1 MNEYREVIEK
11 AKSVK
16 ERSRSLGLIKTEDK
30 NAALLSIACALEE
43 QAPGILEANREDM
56 DGAKRS
62 GMNLQLQDRLRL
74 TEDRIKAMAEGVRQ
88 VAGLED
94 PVGRIMDEWTRP
106 NGLLIRK
113 VSVPMGVIAM
123 IYEARPNVTVDA
135 AVLAL
140 KAGSGIILRGS
151 GSALETNKK
160 LVRVMKD
167 ALEGTVIDP
176 GCMELIE
183 EKSHDAVNQLM
194 GLTEYLDLII
204 PRGGADLI
212 RNVVQNSRVPVL
224 ETGVGNCHVFVD
236 ETADPEMAGK
246 IILNAKTQRP
256 SVCNACESLL
266 IHEDWLPNAKD
277 ILEKLIRAGVKIHA
291 DQRIRELVP
300 EADPATDDDW
310 GREYLGLEI
319 SVKTVGSLDEAIE
332 HINRYGT
339 HHTECIVT
347 EDAESAERFLK
358 EVDAAAVNWN
368 ASTRFTDGFEFGFGA
383 EIGISTQKMHARG
396 PLGLKEITSYKYMV
410 KGNGQVR
417 G

>member
-30 NAALLSIACALEE
+30 NAALLRIACALEE

-194 GLTEYLDLII
+194 GLTEYLDLMI

-266 IHEDWLPNAKD
+266 IHEGWLPNAKD

-300 EADPATDDDW
+300 GADPATDDDW

>member
-1 MNEYREVIEK
+1 
-11 AKSVK
+11 
-16 ERSRSLGLIKTEDK
+16 
-30 NAALLSIACALEE
+30 
-43 QAPGILEANREDM
+43 
-56 DGAKRS
+56 
-62 GMNLQLQDRLRL
+62 
-74 TEDRIKAMAEGVRQ
+74 
-88 VAGLED
+88 
-94 PVGRIMDEWTRP
+94 
-106 NGLLIRK
+106 
-113 VSVPMGVIAM
+113 
-123 IYEARPNVTVDA
+123 
-135 AVLAL
+135 
-140 KAGSGIILRGS
+140 
-151 GSALETNKK
+151 
-160 LVRVMKD
+160 
-167 ALEGTVIDP
+167 
-176 GCMELIE
+176 
-183 EKSHDAVNQLM
+183 
-194 GLTEYLDLII
+194 
-204 PRGGADLI
+204 
-212 RNVVQNSRVPVL
+212 
-224 ETGVGNCHVFVD
+224 VD

-266 IHEDWLPNAKD
+266 IHEGWLPNAKD

-319 SVKTVGSLDEAIE
+319 SVKTVGSLYEAIE

-347 EDAESAERFLK
+347 EDAEGAERFLK

>member
-1 MNEYREVIEK
+1 MSEYREVIEK

-266 IHEDWLPNAKD
+266 IHEGWLPNAKD
-277 ILEKLIRAGVKIHA
+277 VLEKLIRAGVKIHA

-310 GREYLGLEI
+310 GSEYLGLEI

-347 EDAESAERFLK
+347 EDAEDAERFLK

>member
-1 MNEYREVIEK
+1 MSEYREVIEK

-43 QAPGILEANREDM
+43 QTPSILEANAIDM
-56 DGAKRS
+56 DGAKKS

-266 IHEDWLPNAKD
+266 IHEGWLPNAKD

-347 EDAESAERFLK
+347 EDAEDAERFLK

>member
-1 MNEYREVIEK
+1 MSEYREVIEK

-43 QAPGILEANREDM
+43 QTPSILEANAIDM
-56 DGAKRS
+56 DGAKKS

-266 IHEDWLPNAKD
+266 IHEGWLPNAKD
-277 ILEKLIRAGVKIHA
+277 VLEKLIRAGVKIHA

-347 EDAESAERFLK
+347 EDAEDAERFLK

>member
-1 MNEYREVIEK
+1 MNEYREVIDK
-11 AKSVK
+11 AKRVK

-43 QAPGILEANREDM
+43 QTPSILEANAIDM

-94 PVGRIMDEWTRP
+94 PVGRIMDEWARP

-266 IHEDWLPNAKD
+266 IHEGWLPNAKD
-277 ILEKLIRAGVKIHA
+277 VLEKLIRAGVKIHA

-310 GREYLGLEI
+310 GSEYLGLEI

-347 EDAESAERFLK
+347 EDAEDAERFLK

>member
-277 ILEKLIRAGVKIHA
+277 ILEKLIRAGVKIHS

>member
-1 MNEYREVIEK
+1 
-11 AKSVK
+11 
-16 ERSRSLGLIKTEDK
+16 SRSLGLIKTEDK

-94 PVGRIMDEWTRP
+94 PVGRIMDEWARP

-266 IHEDWLPNAKD
+266 IHEGWLPNAKD
-277 ILEKLIRAGVKIHA
+277 VLEKLIRAGVKIHA

-310 GREYLGLEI
+310 GSEYLGLEI

-347 EDAESAERFLK
+347 EDAEDAERFLK

>member
-43 QAPGILEANREDM
+43 QTPSILEANREDM
-56 DGAKRS
+56 EGAKRS

-194 GLTEYLDLII
+194 GLTEYLDLMI

-246 IILNAKTQRP
+246 IILNAKTQRS

-266 IHEDWLPNAKD
+266 IHEGWLPNAKD

-347 EDAESAERFLK
+347 EDAEGAERFLK

>member
-1 MNEYREVIEK
+1 MSEYREVIEK

-266 IHEDWLPNAKD
+266 IHEGWLPNAKD
-277 ILEKLIRAGVKIHA
+277 VLEKLIRAGVKIHA

-347 EDAESAERFLK
+347 EDAEDAERFLK

>member
-1 MNEYREVIEK
+1 MSEYREVIEK

-43 QAPGILEANREDM
+43 QTPSILEANAIDM
-56 DGAKRS
+56 DGAKKS

-266 IHEDWLPNAKD
+266 IHEGWLPNAKD

-347 EDAESAERFLK
+347 EDADDAERFLK

>member
-266 IHEDWLPNAKD
+266 IHEGWLPNAKD

-347 EDAESAERFLK
+347 EDAEDAERFLK

>member
-1 MNEYREVIEK
+1 MSEYREVIDK

-16 ERSRSLGLIKTEDK
+16 ERSRSLGLIKPEDK

-43 QAPGILEANREDM
+43 QAPSILEANSIDM
-56 DGAKRS
+56 EGAKKS

-277 ILEKLIRAGVKIHA
+277 ILEKLIRAGVKIHS

>member
-1 MNEYREVIEK
+1 MSEYREVIEK

-16 ERSRSLGLIKTEDK
+16 ERSRRLGLIKTEDK

-43 QAPGILEANREDM
+43 QTPSILEANAIDM
-56 DGAKRS
+56 EGAKKS

-194 GLTEYLDLII
+194 GLTEYLDLMI

-266 IHEDWLPNAKD
+266 IHEGWLPNAKD

-291 DQRIRELVP
+291 DQRIKELVP

-319 SVKTVGSLDEAIE
+319 SVKTVGNLDEAIE

>member
-1 MNEYREVIEK
+1 MSEYREVIDK

-56 DGAKRS
+56 ECAKKS

-151 GSALETNKK
+151 GSAL
-160 LVRVMKD
+160 R
-167 ALEGTVIDP
+167 P
-176 GCMELIE
+176 
-183 EKSHDAVNQLM
+183 
-194 GLTEYLDLII
+194 
-204 PRGGADLI
+204 I
-212 RNVVQNSRVPVL
+212 RS
-224 ETGVGNCHVFVD
+224 
-236 ETADPEMAGK
+236 
-246 IILNAKTQRP
+246 
-256 SVCNACESLL
+256 
-266 IHEDWLPNAKD
+266 W
-277 ILEKLIRAGVKIHA
+277 
-291 DQRIRELVP
+291 
-300 EADPATDDDW
+300 
-310 GREYLGLEI
+310 
-319 SVKTVGSLDEAIE
+319 
-332 HINRYGT
+332 
-339 HHTECIVT
+339 
-347 EDAESAERFLK
+347 
-358 EVDAAAVNWN
+358 
-368 ASTRFTDGFEFGFGA
+368 
-383 EIGISTQKMHARG
+383 
-396 PLGLKEITSYKYMV
+396 
-410 KGNGQVR
+410 
-417 G
+417 

>member
-1 MNEYREVIEK
+1 MSEYREVIEK

-43 QAPGILEANREDM
+43 QTPSILEANAIDM
-56 DGAKRS
+56 DGAKKS

-266 IHEDWLPNAKD
+266 IHEGWLPNAKD
-277 ILEKLIRAGVKIHA
+277 ILEKLIRLGVKIHA

-347 EDAESAERFLK
+347 EDAEDAERFLK

>member
-1 MNEYREVIEK
+1 MSEYREVIEK

>member
-1 MNEYREVIEK
+1 MNEYREVIDK
-11 AKSVK
+11 AKSVN
-16 ERSRSLGLIKTEDK
+16 ERSRSMGLIKTEDK

-43 QAPGILEANREDM
+43 QVPSILEANSIDM
-56 DGAKRS
+56 EGAKKS

-88 VAGLED
+88 VAGLDD

-194 GLTEYLDLII
+194 GLTKYLDLII

-266 IHEDWLPNAKD
+266 IHEGWLPNAEN

>member
-1 MNEYREVIEK
+1 
-11 AKSVK
+11 
-16 ERSRSLGLIKTEDK
+16 
-30 NAALLSIACALEE
+30 
-43 QAPGILEANREDM
+43 
-56 DGAKRS
+56 
-62 GMNLQLQDRLRL
+62 
-74 TEDRIKAMAEGVRQ
+74 
-88 VAGLED
+88 
-94 PVGRIMDEWTRP
+94 
-106 NGLLIRK
+106 
-113 VSVPMGVIAM
+113 
-123 IYEARPNVTVDA
+123 
-135 AVLAL
+135 
-140 KAGSGIILRGS
+140 
-151 GSALETNKK
+151 
-160 LVRVMKD
+160 MKG

-194 GLTEYLDLII
+194 GLTEYLDLMI

-224 ETGVGNCHVFVD
+224 ETGVGNCHIFVD

-266 IHEDWLPNAKD
+266 IHEGWLPNAKD

-291 DQRIRELVP
+291 DQRIRELVA

>member
-1 MNEYREVIEK
+1 MSEYREVIDK

-16 ERSRSLGLIKTEDK
+16 ERSRSLGLIKPEDK

-43 QAPGILEANREDM
+43 QAPSILEANSIDM
-56 DGAKRS
+56 EGAKKS

-160 LVRVMKD
+160 LVRVMKG
-167 ALEGTVIDP
+167 ALKGTVIDP

-277 ILEKLIRAGVKIHA
+277 ILEKLIRAGVKIHS